1 MGYDDSPVDRY
12 TQERIR
18 KMNALQFIIDIAARG
33 DQAVIRRVN
42 AIQDRLGGA
51 EAAAERLA
59 NTTGGKLRKA
69 FMSLPG
75 ASFFANPIVALSA
88 GIGAVTKLGMETE
101 KTATAFRVLA
111 GSEATSTKLLGELN
125 KYADETVW
133 NRPEIQEAAK
143 TMMGFGVSTE
153 TVSKDLKMLGDVAMG
168 DKNKLQ
174 SLALVFGQISSA
186 GKLQGQDL
194 LQLINAGY
202 NPLLDISELTGKS
215 VATLKDEMSK
225 GAISA
230 DLVRKAFEKAT
241 GPGGKFN
248 NMIDSMAKTVPGAFD
263 QLKGKASAGLLR
275 IYDIIQPYL
284 IPAFQLMG
292 KVLEKLFGVLEGV
305 LNFLVKYGQ
314 WLLPVVAAITAYN
327 IAANA
332 SIIALKGWIVLQK
345 VLNVVMSMNPIGLII
360 AGVAALA
367 AVIAVCWNKFAG
379 FRAVVLTVW
388 DALKGFAGMLK
399 DLVIDR
405 ITDLLA
411 GIGQVGEALAKLFKG
426 DFSGAWTAA
435 KSAASLISG
444 HNAVKNAVAT
454 SAEIIGGIGGNYK
467 SHLAEET
474 KKQLSDPK
482 AAAGTAAAAGAAGGL
497 GTAELN
503 TTGVANDI
511 TTGGT
516 RNTSITLN
524 IGKFWEDINV
534 FPAEDMDMNTIS
546 RKVLEAINRSLEA
559 ATAAA
564 R

>member
-1 MGYDDSPVDRY
+1 
-12 TQERIR
+12 
-18 KMNALQFIIDIAARG
+18 MNALQFIIDIAARG

-379 FRAVVLTVW
+379 FRAVILSVWDGLKQIADGIKEYVMSKIEALLTVLN
-388 DALKGFAGMLK
+388 A
-399 DLVIDR
+399 
-405 ITDLLA
+405 
-411 GIGQVGEALAKLFKG
+411 VGEVMSKIFGKVWKPVK
-426 DFSGAWTAA
+426 SGVQ
-435 KSAASLISG
+435 SATDKAG
-444 HNAVKNAVAT
+444 KWFGET
-454 SAEIIGGIGGNYK
+454 EFGQRYK

-516 RNTSITLN
+516 RNTSITLT

-534 FPAEDMDMNTIS
+534 FPAEDPDLKKLS
-546 RKVLEAINRSLEA
+546 RTVLEAINRSLEA

>member
-1 MGYDDSPVDRY
+1 
-12 TQERIR
+12 
-18 KMNALQFIIDIAARG
+18 MNVLQFIIDIAAKG
-33 DQAVIRRVN
+33 DQAVLKKIG
-42 AIQDRLGGA
+42 AIQDKMGGA
-51 EAAAERLA
+51 EAAAERLS
-59 NTTGGKLRKA
+59 NTTGGKLKKA

-75 ASFFANPIVALSA
+75 ASFFSNPIVALST
-88 GIGAVTKLGMETE
+88 GIGVVAKLGMEAE

-111 GSEATSTKLLGELN
+111 GSEETSTKLLGQLN

-133 NRPEIQEAAK
+133 NRPEITEAAK

-153 TVSKDLKMLGDVAMG
+153 TVYDDLKMLGDVAMG

-230 DLVRKAFEKAT
+230 DLVRQAFQKAT

-248 NMIDSMAKTVPGAFD
+248 GMIDQLANTVPGAFD

-275 IYDIIQPYL
+275 LYDIIQPKL
-284 IPAFQLMG
+284 IPAFQTMG
-292 KVLEKLFGVLEGV
+292 KVLGGLFTILEWV
-305 LNFLVKYGQ
+305 LNFLMQYGQ
-314 WLLPVVAAITAYN
+314 WLLPVIAAIAAYN
-327 IAANA
+327 TVANA
-332 SIIALKGWIVLQK
+332 SVMALKAWVVVQK
-345 VLNVVMSMNPIGLII
+345 VLNMVMSMNPIGLIV
-360 AGVAALA
+360 AGVAALV
-367 AVIAVCWNKFAG
+367 AVVAICYNKFEG

-388 DALKGFAGMLK
+388 DTIKGFAGIIK
-399 DLVIDR
+399 DLLISR
-405 ITDLLA
+405 IQSLL
-411 GIGQVGEALAKLFKG
+411 GTIGKVGEAFSKLFSG
-426 DFSGAWTAA
+426 DFSGAWDTAKQA
-435 KSAASLISG
+435 GLLFANVDGKKQAFAASKSLISG
-444 HNAVKNAVAT
+444 
-454 SAEIIGGIGGNYK
+454 IGANYQANK
-467 SHLAEET
+467 DAAKAALTEPE
-474 KKQLSDPK
+474 
-482 AAAGTAAAAGAAGGL
+482 AAAGTSKGAGATIAGAA
-497 GTAELN
+497 TPA
-503 TTGVANDI
+503 TVANDI

-534 FPAEDMDMNTIS
+534 FPAEDMNLNEIS

-559 ATAAA
+559 ATSAA

>member
-1 MGYDDSPVDRY
+1 
-12 TQERIR
+12 
-18 KMNALQFIIDIAARG
+18 MNVLQFIIDIAARG

-42 AIQDRLGGA
+42 TLQERLGGA
-51 EAAAERLA
+51 DAAAERLA
-59 NTTGGKLRKA
+59 NTTSGKLKRA

-75 ASFFANPIVALSA
+75 ASFFANPIVALST
-88 GIGAVTKLGMETE
+88 GIGVVAKLGMETE

-111 GSEATSTKLLGELN
+111 GSEETSTKLLGQLN

-153 TVSKDLKMLGDVAMG
+153 TVYKDLKMLGDVAMG

-215 VATLKDEMSK
+215 VAKLKDEMSK

-241 GPGGKFN
+241 GPGGKFEG
-248 NMIDSMAKTVPGAFD
+248 MIEELANTVPGAFD

-275 IYDIIQPYL
+275 LYDIIKPL
-284 IPAFQLMG
+284 MIPAFNTMS
-292 KVLEKLFGVLEGV
+292 KVLEKLYGVLEGV
-305 LNFLVKYGQ
+305 LNFLINYGK
-314 WLLPVVAAITAYN
+314 WLLPAAAAIAAYN
-327 IAANA
+327 VVVNSTVVTLKAWVAIQKILNIVMTLNPVGLIVAGIAALVA
-332 SIIALKGWIVLQK
+332 IV
-345 VLNVVMSMNPIGLII
+345 
-360 AGVAALA
+360 
-367 AVIAVCWNKFAG
+367 AVCYNKFAG
-379 FRAVVLTVW
+379 FRAVILTVW
-388 DALKGFAGMLK
+388 DGLKKIGDVIKDYVLDKIEKMFGMFN
-399 DLVIDR
+399 
-405 ITDLLA
+405 A
-411 GIGQVGEALAKLFKG
+411 VGEVIAKIFGKPWKAVKTG
-426 DFSGAWTAA
+426 VG
-435 KSAASLISG
+435 
-444 HNAVKNAVAT
+444 NAVSTVGEKL
-454 SAEIIGGIGGNYK
+454 K
-467 SHLAEET
+467 STRVGQRYQEHLAEQT
-474 KKQLSDPK
+474 KKQISDPK
-482 AAAGTAAAAGAAGGL
+482 AAAGTDGKL
-497 GTAELN
+497 SIGTASTLS
-503 TTGVANDI
+503 TATVANDI

-524 IGKFWEDINV
+524 ISKFWEDINV
-534 FPAEDMDMNTIS
+534 FPAEDIDMNS
-546 RKVLEAINRSLEA
+546 LSKKVLEAINRSLEA

>member
-1 MGYDDSPVDRY
+1 
-12 TQERIR
+12 
-18 KMNALQFIIDIAARG
+18 MNVLQFVIDIAAKG
-33 DQAVIRRVN
+33 DQVAIRRIH
-42 AIQDRLGGA
+42 AIQESLGGA
-51 EAAAERLA
+51 DAAAERLA
-59 NTTGGKLRKA
+59 NTAGSKLKKA

-75 ASFFANPIVALSA
+75 ASFFANPIVAITT

-111 GSEATSTKLLGELN
+111 GSEETSAKLLGQLN

-153 TVSKDLKMLGDVAMG
+153 TVFKDLKMLGDVAMG

-248 NMIDSMAKTVPGAFD
+248 NMIDTMAKTVPGAFD
-263 QLKGKASAGLLR
+263 QLKGKASAGLLSL
-275 IYDIIQPYL
+275 YEIIQPHL
-284 IPAFQLMG
+284 IPAFKTME
-292 KVLEKLFGVLEGV
+292 KVLGGLFSILRGV
-305 LNFLVKYGQ
+305 LNFLVKYGE
-314 WLLPVVAAITAYN
+314 WLLPVVAAIAAYN
-327 IAANA
+327 AVVNSALW
-332 SIIALKGWIVLQK
+332 ALKAWILLQK
-345 VLNVVMSMNPIGLII
+345 LLNAIMNLNPIGLIV
-360 AGVAALA
+360 AGIAALIT
-367 AVIAVCWNKFAG
+367 VIAVCWNKFAG
-379 FRAVVLTVW
+379 FRAVIMTVW
-388 DALKGFAGMLK
+388 DTMKGFAIMIK
-399 DLVIDR
+399 DFVVDR
-405 ITDLLA
+405 ITDLLT
-411 GIGQVGEALAKLFKG
+411 GIGQVGEALVKLFKG
-426 DFSGAWTAA
+426 DFSGAWTSA
-435 KSAASLISG
+435 KNAASLISG
-444 HNAVKNAVAT
+444 HNAVKNAATT
-454 SAEIIGGIGGNYK
+454 SAEIIKGVGGNYK
-467 SHLAEET
+467 SHLADET
-474 KKQLSDPK
+474 KKKLSTPK
-482 AAAGTAAAAGAAGGL
+482 AAAGTSASGAIQNLSTGKVD
-497 GTAELN
+497 

-524 IGKFWEDINV
+524 ISKFWEDVNV
-534 FPAEDMDMNTIS
+534 YQAEDTDINTLTK
-546 RKVLEAINRSLEA
+546 KVIEAVNRSLEA

>member
-1 MGYDDSPVDRY
+1 
-12 TQERIR
+12 
-18 KMNALQFIIDIAARG
+18 MNVLQFIIDIAAKG
-33 DQAVIRRVN
+33 DQAVLKKIG
-42 AIQDRLGGA
+42 AIQDKMGGA
-51 EAAAERLA
+51 EAAAERLS
-59 NTTGGKLRKA
+59 NTTGGKLKKA

-75 ASFFANPIVALSA
+75 ASFFSNPIVALST
-88 GIGAVTKLGMETE
+88 GIGVVAKLGMETE

-111 GSEATSTKLLGELN
+111 GSEETSTKLLGQLN

-133 NRPEIQEAAK
+133 NRPEITEAAK

-153 TVSKDLKMLGDVAMG
+153 TVYDDLKMLGDVAMG

-174 SLALVFGQISSA
+174 SLALVFGQISAA

-230 DLVRKAFEKAT
+230 DLVRQAFQKAT

-248 NMIDSMAKTVPGAFD
+248 GMIDQLANTVPGAFD

-275 IYDIIQPYL
+275 LYDIIQPKL
-284 IPAFQLMG
+284 IPAFQTMG
-292 KVLEKLFGVLEGV
+292 KVLGGLFTILEGV
-305 LNFLVKYGQ
+305 LNFLMQYGQ
-314 WLLPVVAAITAYN
+314 WLLPVIAAIAAYN
-327 IAANA
+327 TVANA
-332 SIIALKGWIVLQK
+332 SVMTLKAWIVVQK
-345 VLNVVMSMNPIGLII
+345 VLNAVMSMNPIGLIVS
-360 AGVAALA
+360 GVTAL
-367 AVIAVCWNKFAG
+367 IAVVAVCYNKFEG
-379 FRAVVLTVW
+379 FRAVILTVW
-388 DALKGFAGMLK
+388 DTIKGFAGIIK
-399 DLVIDR
+399 DLLISR
-405 ITDLLA
+405 IQSLLGA
-411 GIGQVGEALAKLFKG
+411 IGKVGEVFSKLFSG
-426 DFSGAWTAA
+426 DFSGAWNTAKQA
-435 KSAASLISG
+435 GLLFANVEGKQQAYAASKSLISG
-444 HNAVKNAVAT
+444 
-454 SAEIIGGIGGNYK
+454 IGANYQANK
-467 SHLAEET
+467 DAAKAALTEPE
-474 KKQLSDPK
+474 
-482 AAAGTAAAAGAAGGL
+482 AAAGTSKGAGATVAGAA
-497 GTAELN
+497 TPA
-503 TTGVANDI
+503 TVANDI

-559 ATAAA
+559 ATSAA